1 METNQLTVRKQIA
14 QLLSRKKRI
23 RMAKLQG
30 NTTFNCLGLDLLDLV
45 DLILDVEKTYKV
57 TIPDE
62 VPLNSIDD
70 FVHFL
75 CPVPLR
81 QAS

>member
-1 METNQLTVRKQIA
+1 MKLNQIDVRKQIA

-23 RMAKLQG
+23 RLARLEG
-30 NTTFNCLGLDLLDLV
+30 PADFNRLGLDLVDVV
-45 DLILDVEKTYKV
+45 DLILDVEKTYNI

-62 VPLNSIDD
+62 IPLNSIDD
-70 FVHFL
+70 FVHYI
-75 CPVPLR
+75 CPTSFR